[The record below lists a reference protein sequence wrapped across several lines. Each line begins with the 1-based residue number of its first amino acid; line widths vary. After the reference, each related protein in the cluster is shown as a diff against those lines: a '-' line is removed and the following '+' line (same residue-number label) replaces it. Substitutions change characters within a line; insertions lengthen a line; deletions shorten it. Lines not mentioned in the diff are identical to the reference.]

1 MACDSAW
8 EIRSTDFDYGLT
20 PTFLFRPREFRHNRA
35 PNPRHAAG
43 AGAPVRHDAQQRGP
57 GLIQLVI
64 PAQRAGLPRAGR
76 RAQLAIP
83 QPEVQRLH
91 LQPWAVKLCTAAVIT
106 LLVTPSFVLLGHGV
120 CRAVDS
126 VAAWAR
132 SFRTPKIATI
142 WSATSKQPVIAAG
155 TGSAVREAPHVGNGP
170 SEAVCES
177 IIDLAC
183 HNPRWSA
190 GNISGWLAQRGVR
203 LAGKDVQ
210 AVLEREGLGTET
222 ERSAN
227 TERMFLDGTILLTPA
242 DVSMLE
248 SFNLCLRDRKRMP
261 TAPGER
267 IDLDVMYTDAV
278 IGDHHTTLQIA
289 VDAYSGYAFVAPY
302 SSEWPSHVAELL
314 DQVVLPQYAA
324 WGLSVKSVMTDSR
337 SLYRGNDSHPL
348 EQLLATRGIRHEL
361 QKFPGMPQSGFT
373 WRFRKALQ
381 DEFLHQKRAPRVTSM
396 EAFRTAL
403 IAWLA
408 EYNTTRPHN
417 GYPNWGTPPVGRI
430 ETFIASGK

>member
-1 MACDSAW
+1 M
-8 EIRSTDFDYGLT
+8 
-20 PTFLFRPREFRHNRA
+20 
-35 PNPRHAAG
+35 
-43 AGAPVRHDAQQRGP
+43 
-57 GLIQLVI
+57 
-64 PAQRAGLPRAGR
+64 
-76 RAQLAIP
+76 
-83 QPEVQRLH
+83 
-91 LQPWAVKLCTAAVIT
+91 
-106 LLVTPSFVLLGHGV
+106 
-120 CRAVDS
+120 
-126 VAAWAR
+126 
-132 SFRTPKIATI
+132 
-142 WSATSKQPVIAAG
+142 
-155 TGSAVREAPHVGNGP
+155 
-170 SEAVCES
+170 
-177 IIDLAC
+177 AC

-324 WGLSVKSVMTDSR
+324 WGLSVKSVTTDSR
-337 SLYRGNDSHPL
+337 SLYRGNGSHPL